1 VVVIVGMFFVYILY
15 TNGFIIKLF
24 FSLVFI
30 HSFSTSS
37 NGHVGFHVKEVST
50 VYDLFRTRHSLFR
63 QIYVHRATKAVEFMI
78 NDVLIEANRVWN
90 NRLANAIRDP
100 NEYMHLTDSI
110 IYEIEH
116 TERNNVQL
124 AEAHRL
130 LKNLRRRQLYRFV
143 DEYIVPVDLAKK
155 VCFIF
160 EDNF

>member
-1 VVVIVGMFFVYILY
+1 MNIFIYLLSFFFHRIL
-15 TNGFIIKLF
+15 FCLLF
-24 FSLVFI
+24 FLCIS
-30 HSFSTSS
+30 SFYS
-37 NGHVGFHVKEVST
+37 NGHIGFHVKEVST

-100 NEYMHLTDSI
+100 HEYMHLTDSI

-116 TERNNVQL
+116 TERNNIQL

-130 LKNLRRRQLYRFV
+130 LKNLRRRHLYRFV
-143 DEYIVPVDLAKK
+143 DEYIVPLDLAKK
-155 VCFIF
+155 VCIYHLFCVGYVY
-160 EDNF
+160 